1 MPNSESGEDPLT
13 KKDAFRDDKD
23 ISFWDGIARSEL
35 RIKKCNAC
43 GIVLSPGALFCSECW
58 SGELTAI
65 KASGRGRVHSFVVYH
80 RAFSENETP
89 PYNAAIIA
97 LEEGPRIVSVV
108 DGSDRLQVGNIV
120 EAVWSSTPAQ
130 CPALRFAVVDD
141 ADRKKE
147 N

>member
-1 MPNSESGEDPLT
+1 MNKEDG
-13 KKDAFRDDKD
+13 FRDDKD

-35 RIKKCNAC
+35 WLKKCNAC
-43 GIVLSPGALFCSECW
+43 DVVLSPGALFCSECW
-58 SGELTAI
+58 SNALTVI

-80 RAFSENETP
+80 RAFSENGAP

-108 DGSDRLQVGNIV
+108 DGSDRLKVGNTV

-130 CPALRFAVVDD
+130 GPALRFAVVNDTG
-141 ADRKKE
+141 RKRE
-147 N
+147 D